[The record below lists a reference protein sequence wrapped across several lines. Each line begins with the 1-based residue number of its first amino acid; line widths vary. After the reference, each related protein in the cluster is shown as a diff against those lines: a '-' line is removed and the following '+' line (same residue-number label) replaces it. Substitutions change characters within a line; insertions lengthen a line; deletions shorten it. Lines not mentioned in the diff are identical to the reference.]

1 MNLNRL
7 ESALGKVK
15 QFVAAKHGLYAA
27 CVVGAVCGFLSPYTF
42 IPSAVA
48 GYIIGRHV
56 IDRVA
61 QTPQED

>member
-1 MNLNRL
+1 MNIERL

-15 QFVAAKHGLYAA
+15 QFVAAQHGPYAA
-27 CVVGAVCGFLSPYTF
+27 CVVGAVCGFISPYTF
-42 IPSAVA
+42 IPAAVA

-61 QTPQED
+61 QAPQED